1 VELIAEASP
10 QDGATAYQRS
20 LNSAVRG
27 LWNGVIALDD
37 FYWSFGSSIERGLTN
52 AWTMGAAAGGIT
64 PDEFTPEEQAQLR
77 RHILSDRM
85 YMSGFAN
92 DIETGSKANGGKL
105 SPLLNRVGV
114 WVNHW
119 WEVYGL
125 AQAMAQKDQKMMFVR
140 VFPTK
145 KPCRSCSGL
154 EGRVYRNSVWLAN
167 DCVPPS
173 RRTDCGGWRCGH
185 RLVPTDARVTPGRF
199 PAGLLRS

>member
-1 VELIAEASP
+1 MEQLIEASP
-10 QDGATAYQRS
+10 QDGAANYQRL
-20 LNSAVRG
+20 LNAAVRG
-27 LWNGVIALDD
+27 LWQGVIALDD
-37 FYWSFGSSIERGLTN
+37 FYWSFGSAIERGLTN
-52 AWTMGAAAGGIT
+52 AWTLGAAAGGIT

-85 YMSGFAN
+85 HMTGFAN
-92 DIETGSKANGGKL
+92 DIERMSKPNKGQL
-105 SPLLNRVGV
+105 TPLLARVGL

-125 AQAMAQKDQKMMFVR
+125 AQAMAQKDQKMMCVR

-145 KPCRSCSGL
+145 QPCRSCLGF
-154 EGRVYRNSVWLAN
+154 EGRGYRNSVWLAN
-167 DCVPPS
+167 DCVFPT

-199 PAGLLRS
+199 PAGLLK